1 MLSWE
6 DIEKWKGYHAGTSGS
21 EFNLPDFFWSA
32 DVLCKYGYGW
42 RGNGCK
48 GRPTTTTTTFP
59 ELAQKRPNNI
69 REFSAKHFLGISDT
83 EYWNIGHV
91 KKCAK
96 LSDVGHSL

>member
-48 GRPTTTTTTFP
+48 GRPTTTTTNFP
-59 ELAQKRPNNI
+59 ELAQKRPKNI
-69 REFSAKHFLGISDT
+69 CSQQGVFLGISDT

-96 LSDVGHSL
+96 LSDVGDSL